1 MTELNELSA
10 TELVAG
16 YRAGRFSPVEVARD
30 VLAQIERCEPV
41 VNAIWHLDR
50 DETMA
55 AARASEARWRA
66 GTPLTVNGA
75 VLDGVPVTIKENI
88 ATRGVPMPLGTASA
102 DMTPR
107 REDAPPAARLREA
120 GAVFMGRTTMP
131 DLGMLSS
138 GLSSFHRLARN
149 PWNIAMNP
157 GGSSAGAAAA
167 GAAGYG
173 PLHLGT
179 DIGGSIRLP
188 AAWCGLVGLKPSLG
202 RVPIDPPFMGRVAG
216 PMTRTAMD
224 AALALAVLS
233 APDPRDHMS
242 LPPAPL
248 DWQDVDGTLRG
259 LRVGLLLDAGCGM
272 PVAPEVLQAVAAAAD
287 LFSAAGASVEP
298 LEPWMTPD
306 LLKHV
311 DDFWRTRAGV
321 EISDL
326 PAERRAKIL
335 PKILEWAEAGLG
347 RSGEAVYRD
356 YAATVEIRRRTTAVT
371 ESFDLILSPVSPN
384 TAFPADWACPC
395 ENDMARTMAHIGF
408 TMPFNLGEQ
417 PAISV
422 PCGYDTAG
430 VPIGLQI
437 TGRRFADLAVLRAA
451 HGWEQIAPAPRP
463 WPMSAKVSA

>member
-1 MTELNELSA
+1 MAELNELSA
-10 TELVAG
+10 TDLLAG
-16 YRAGRFSPVEVARD
+16 YAAGRFSPVEVAQD
-30 VLAQIERCEPV
+30 VLAQVDRCDLV
-41 VNAIWHLDR
+41 LNAIWHLDR
-50 DETMA
+50 NEVMA

-88 ATRGVPMPLGTASA
+88 ATRGVPMPLGTAAS
-102 DMTPR
+102 DLTPR
-107 REDAPPAARLREA
+107 SEDAPPAARLREA
-120 GAVFMGRTTMP
+120 GAVFVGRTTMP

-138 GLSSFHRLARN
+138 GLSSFHRLACN
-149 PWNIAMNP
+149 PWNTAMNP
-157 GGSSAGAAAA
+157 GGSSAGAGAA

-173 PLHLGT
+173 PIHIGT

-216 PMTRTAMD
+216 PMTRCAAD
-224 AALALAVLS
+224 AALAMAVLS
-233 APDPRDHMS
+233 APDPRDHMN
-242 LPPAPL
+242 LPPERL
-248 DWQDVDGTLRG
+248 DWQNLQGALTG

-272 PVAPEVLQAVAAAAD
+272 PVAPEVRQAILAAAARFAD
-287 LFSAAGASVEP
+287 AGAVIEP
-298 LEPWMTPD
+298 LEPWMTQD
-306 LLKHV
+306 LLQHV

-321 EISDL
+321 EIGDL
-326 PAERRAKIL
+326 PPERRAKIL

-356 YAATVEIRRRTTAVT
+356 YAATVEIRRRTTAIT
-371 ESFDLILSPVSPN
+371 ARFDLILSPVSPN
-384 TAFPADWACPC
+384 TAFPADWACPS

-417 PAISV
+417 PAVSV
-422 PCGYDTAG
+422 PCGYDEAG

-437 TGRRFADLAVLRAA
+437 AGPRFADLAVLRAA
-451 HGWEQIAPAPRP
+451 RAWEEIAPAARP
-463 WPMSAKVSA
+463 FPMSATVPA

>member
-1 MTELNELSA
+1 MTGLNELAA
-10 TELVAG
+10 TELVEG
-16 YRAGRFSPVEVARD
+16 YRAGRFSPVEVLSD
-30 VLAQIERCEPV
+30 VLAQIDRCDPV
-41 VNAIWHLDR
+41 LNAIWHLDR
-50 DETMA
+50 DEAMA
-55 AARASEARWRA
+55 QARASEARWRA
-66 GTPLTVNGA
+66 GAPLLVNGA

-88 ATRGVPMPLGTASA
+88 ATRGVPMPLGTAA
-102 DMTPR
+102 TDLTPR
-107 REDAPPAARLREA
+107 SEDAPPAARLREA
-120 GAVFMGRTTMP
+120 GAVFVGRTTMP

-149 PWNIAMNP
+149 PWNTAMNP
-157 GGSSAGAAAA
+157 GGSSAGAGVA

-173 PLHLGT
+173 PIHLGT

-216 PMTRTAMD
+216 PMTRNVAD
-224 AALALAVLS
+224 AALAMAVLS
-233 APDPRDHMS
+233 GPDGRDHMS
-242 LPPAPL
+242 LPPAAL
-248 DWQDVDGTLRG
+248 DWQDLDGTLRG

-272 PVAPEVLQAVAAAAD
+272 PVAPEVMAAVQAAAD
-287 LFSAAGASVEP
+287 RFREAGALVKT
-298 LEPWMTPD
+298 LDPWMTPD

-311 DDFWRTRAGV
+311 DDFWRTRAAV
-321 EISDL
+321 ETGGL

-356 YAATVEIRRRTTAVT
+356 YAATIEVRRRTTEV
-371 ESFDLILSPVSPN
+371 SQRYDLILSPVSPN

-422 PCGYDTAG
+422 PCGHDAAG

-437 TGRRFADLAVLRAA
+437 AGRRFDDLGVLRAA
-451 HGWEQIAPAPRP
+451 RAWEAIAPAPHP
-463 WPMSAKVSA
+463 WPMAQGVPA